1 MAKKD
6 NLQEVETTRYN
17 DWEELELEA
26 RIEDALHEDFD
37 QEELE
42 FIKNMAGD
50 FLLEL

>member
-1 MAKKD
+1 MAKD
-6 NLQEVETTRYN
+6 NLQEVESSYN
-17 DWEELELEA
+17 EWQELELEA